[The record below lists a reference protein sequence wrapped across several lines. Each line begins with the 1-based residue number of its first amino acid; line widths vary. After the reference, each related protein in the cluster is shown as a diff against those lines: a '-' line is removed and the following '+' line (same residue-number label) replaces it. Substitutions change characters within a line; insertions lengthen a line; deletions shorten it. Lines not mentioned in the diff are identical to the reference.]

1 MKSGADGCTT
11 ELNAV
16 HDRMQGALAA
26 AWNAAISLLR
36 EPDDVERYVQC
47 TIVAMFLRD
56 ARLHIRKENEVVF
69 ASAEQAGT
77 PARVLEELR
86 ADHERLHA
94 VMASLPPLLED
105 RRTLDAAALKVLRL
119 VARFEQHLAHE
130 KDVIRA
136 HVAS

>member
-1 MKSGADGCTT
+1 MASGPDGLTS
-11 ELNAV
+11 ELIEV
-16 HDRMQGALAA
+16 HDRIHGALGA

-36 EPDDVERYVQC
+36 DPDDVERYVQC
-47 TIVAMFLRD
+47 SVVAMFLRD

-86 ADHERLHA
+86 ADHERLNA
-94 VMASLPPLLED
+94 VMACLPPLLED

-130 KDVIRA
+130 RRVIEA